1 MTSPW
6 PVADLS
12 KRQVMCCLCFGTFS
26 FEELSKTDDG
36 YLTDVC
42 IPCRETEL
50 KVLEEKRKRE
60 RKTQP
65 SEAPPGPQEDEA
77 SKSS

>member
-36 YLTDVC
+36 YMTDVC
-42 IPCRETEL
+42 IPCREKEL
-50 KVLEEKRKRE
+50 KVLAELERRKN
-60 RKTQP
+60 
-65 SEAPPGPQEDEA
+65 EA